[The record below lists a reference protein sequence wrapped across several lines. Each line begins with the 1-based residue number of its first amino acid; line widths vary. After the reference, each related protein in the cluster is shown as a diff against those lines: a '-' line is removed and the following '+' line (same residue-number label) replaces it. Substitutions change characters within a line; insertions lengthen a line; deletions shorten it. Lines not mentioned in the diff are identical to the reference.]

1 MLFVPILVKL
11 DEIGDGVSLVW
22 ADFAQRLHGREGAAG
37 NVELR
42 IRPARNSGTCNWV
55 DCLHQCAY
63 NAFMAMNQ
71 YTIRS
76 VPDRIDRELRRRA
89 GEEQKSLN
97 AVIIEAL
104 EKAIGVQSGPTEHTD
119 LDFLIGSWEEDP
131 MFDEVIADFE
141 QLDEEGMWR

>member
-1 MLFVPILVKL
+1 MFFVPILVKL

-22 ADFAQRLHGREGAAG
+22 ADFTQRLYGREGAAG
-37 NVELR
+37 NV
-42 IRPARNSGTCNWV
+42 
-55 DCLHQCAY
+55 
-63 NAFMAMNQ
+63 
-71 YTIRS
+71 
-76 VPDRIDRELRRRA
+76 ELRRRA